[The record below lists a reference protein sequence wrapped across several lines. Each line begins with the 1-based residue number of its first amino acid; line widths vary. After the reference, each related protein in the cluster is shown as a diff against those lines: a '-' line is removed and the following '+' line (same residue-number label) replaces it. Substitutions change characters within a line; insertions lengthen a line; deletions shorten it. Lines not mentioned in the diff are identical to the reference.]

1 MTVVKLKL
9 KCLELREEVV
19 DGSYVENKMIFSEE
33 RGVPSIR
40 MCGFNQSERIF
51 LIWIV
56 VVSNQILFS
65 FFGVLIEKSRP
76 IGNKAPF

>member
-33 RGVPSIR
+33 RGVPR

-51 LIWIV
+51 FIWIV
-56 VVSNQILFS
+56 VVSNQISFS